1 MDEGTCSAAEVFLGR
16 LKEAGVDV
24 LLANGG
30 TDFPSIIEAYAR
42 APETGIAMPE
52 PLVVPHE
59 SVAVAM
65 AHGHWL
71 VSGRPAAVMVH
82 VNVGLANAAMGL
94 VNAASDFVP
103 LLMLSGRTPVTE
115 GARFGARSSPI
126 HWGQEMRDQGGMV
139 RELVKW
145 DNEMRYP
152 EQAGGLVERAMAI
165 AMSDPK
171 GPVYL
176 SLPREALAGQVAPTR
191 PGPVAPAR
199 MGAADAAA
207 VAEAAALIAGARAPV
222 VITQGPAPRD
232 GFEPLAGFV
241 DRWALPTVEFWALRQ
256 ALPTGHPMHA
266 GRDPLAWL
274 KDADVV
280 VVIDALVPWIAGQVA
295 LPEGCRVVGIGADP
309 LFGRTPSRGFPVHVP
324 LVGDTAATLLALD
337 AALAARSPSAEAAAA
352 RRDLVATRR
361 AGTAAA
367 TAKRVQAGRGRPM
380 SAAWVSHCLSEA
392 KDADAAVF
400 TELGCDVSVMRF
412 DRPRSFFSTPL
423 SGGLGWGMAA
433 ALGAKLADRSRQVI
447 ATVGD
452 GSYMF
457 ANPVACH
464 QTAAAHRLP
473 ILTVVFNNGLWNAV
487 RRATVGMYPKGRAA
501 AANVMPITAL
511 DPAPD
516 HAAIARAHGAHA
528 ERVEDPDALPD
539 AIRRALDATR
549 GGTQALLDVVVGV

>member
-145 DNEMRYP
+145 DYEMRYP

-241 DRWALPTVEFWALRQ
+241 EVKAEIRKVDGKIGGVDDKIRRIEAEVARIDGRISQLPSTLQ
-256 ALPTGHPMHA
+256 L
-266 GRDPLAWL
+266 L
-274 KDADVV
+274 
-280 VVIDALVPWIAGQVA
+280 
-295 LPEGCRVVGIGADP
+295 
-309 LFGRTPSRGFPVHVP
+309 GF
-324 LVGDTAATLLALD
+324 AI
-337 AALAARSPSAEAAAA
+337 
-352 RRDLVATRR
+352 
-361 AGTAAA
+361 
-367 TAKRVQAGRGRPM
+367 
-380 SAAWVSHCLSEA
+380 
-392 KDADAAVF
+392 AVF
-400 TELGCDVSVMRF
+400 IAAGVMRWI
-412 DRPRSFFSTPL
+412 
-423 SGGLGWGMAA
+423 SG
-433 ALGAKLADRSRQVI
+433 
-447 ATVGD
+447 
-452 GSYMF
+452 
-457 ANPVACH
+457 
-464 QTAAAHRLP
+464 
-473 ILTVVFNNGLWNAV
+473 
-487 RRATVGMYPKGRAA
+487 
-501 AANVMPITAL
+501 
-511 DPAPD
+511 
-516 HAAIARAHGAHA
+516 
-528 ERVEDPDALPD
+528 
-539 AIRRALDATR
+539 
-549 GGTQALLDVVVGV
+549 

>member
-1 MDEGTCSAAEVFLGR
+1 MDEGTRSAAEVFLGR
-16 LKEAGVDV
+16 LKEAGIDV

-145 DNEMRYP
+145 DYEMRYP

-176 SLPREALAGQVAPTR
+176 SLPREALAEQVVPSR
-191 PGPVAPAR
+191 PGPLAPAR

-222 VITQGPAPRD
+222 VITQGPAPRE

-256 ALPTGHPMHA
+256 ALPTDHPMHA
-266 GRDPLAWL
+266 GRDPVPWL

-280 VVIDALVPWIAGQVA
+280 VVIDALVPWIAGHVT

-324 LVGDTAATLLALD
+324 LVGDTAATVRALD
-337 AALAARSPSAEAAAA
+337 AALAARPPVGEGLAARRALVAA
-352 RRDLVATRR
+352 RRDE
-361 AGTAAA
+361 TAAA

-392 KDADAAVF
+392 KDEDAAIF

-464 QTAAAHRLP
+464 QTAAAHGLP

-487 RRATVGMYPKGRAA
+487 RRATLGMYPKGRAA

>member
-1 MDEGTCSAAEVFLGR
+1 MDEGTRSAAEVFLGR